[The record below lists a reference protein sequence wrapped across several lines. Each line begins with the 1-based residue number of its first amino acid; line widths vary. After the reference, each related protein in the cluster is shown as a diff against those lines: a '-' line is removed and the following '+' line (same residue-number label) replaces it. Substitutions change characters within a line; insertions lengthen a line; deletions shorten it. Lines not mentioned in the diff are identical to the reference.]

1 MKAVG
6 TSSALTSTRAMAL
19 KLLLSCERRLAS
31 NPQLAE
37 GYQAFMG
44 EYIDLDHMEPVTDLG
59 KKTNAYYLPHHAVVK
74 RHDPSTKLR
83 VVFNASF
90 PTSTGNSLND
100 CLCTGP
106 KLQADLWPVLTRW
119 RLFRKVFT
127 SDIVKMYRQIRV
139 HTLDRQWQRILWRQQ
154 PNEPVRDYDLSTVTY
169 GTSCA
174 PFLALR
180 GHTYVDD
187 ILAGADDEGLLQ
199 ELKKKVVAI
208 FEAGAFH
215 LAKWASNTPSLQ
227 EKDQSEECLFQEASG
242 IGTLGVL
249 WSSKTDSF
257 SLRVNLPANPSARYT
272 KRRILSEVASLFDP
286 LGWAAPMLI
295 FAKVLMQDLWIL
307 GVEWD
312 QDLPQKL
319 QTSWVSFKESLYLL
333 NTLNVPRWIHFTNGH
348 QELELYG
355 FCDASQRAYAAAV
368 YLRVVQGEAI
378 FTTLLVAK
386 TRVAPV
392 KTISIPRLE
401 LCGAVLLA
409 KLIVQVKQEL
419 DIPAPITAWTDSTV
433 TLHWIK
439 GHASL

>member
-1 MKAVG
+1 
-6 TSSALTSTRAMAL
+6 MAL
-19 KLLLSCERRLAS
+19 KFLLSCERRLAS

-37 GYQAFMG
+37 GYRAFMG
-44 EYIDLDHMEPVTDLG
+44 EYLDLDHMEPVMDLE

-74 RHDPSTKLR
+74 RHDPLAKLR

-106 KLQADLWPVLTRW
+106 KLQADLWLVLTRW
-119 RLFRKVFT
+119 RLFRNVFT
-127 SDIVKMYRQIRV
+127 SDIVKMYRQISV
-139 HTLDRQWQRILWRQQ
+139 HTLDRQWQRILWRKK
-154 PNEPVRDYDLSTVTY
+154 PDEPVQDYDLSTVTY

-180 GHTYVDD
+180 VLQQLAEDEKGRFPSGAIVAKRHTYVDD

-199 ELKKKVVAI
+199 DLKKEVVAI

-227 EKDQSEECLFQEASG
+227 EKGQSKECLFQEASG

-249 WSSKTDSF
+249 WSPKTDSF

-272 KRRILSEVASLFDP
+272 KRRILSEVASLSDP
-286 LGWAAPMLI
+286 LGWAAPVLI

-319 QTSWVSFKESLYLL
+319 QTSWVQP
-333 NTLNVPRWIHFTNGH
+333 TH
-348 QELELYG
+348 Q
-355 FCDASQRAYAAAV
+355 
-368 YLRVVQGEAI
+368 
-378 FTTLLVAK
+378 T
-386 TRVAPV
+386 
-392 KTISIPRLE
+392 
-401 LCGAVLLA
+401 
-409 KLIVQVKQEL
+409 
-419 DIPAPITAWTDSTV
+419 
-433 TLHWIK
+433 
-439 GHASL
+439 